1 MLIFMV
7 LQLAGSAGTY
17 PIEISGDLAAAL
29 HKYVPFT
36 YSVRAFRSTISGG
49 ISIWASLKVLITLT
63 LIFTALTIVLFEYR
77 ANRIKKNEKIFY
89 HWIEEKGL
97 A

>member
-17 PIEISGDLAAAL
+17 PIEISGKLASAI
-29 HKYVPFT
+29 HKFVPFT
-36 YSVRAFRSTISGG
+36 YSVDAFRSAIAGGQSITVELTVLLVLALFFSVMTI
-49 ISIWASLKVLITLT
+49 
-63 LIFTALTIVLFEYR
+63 IVFEIR
-77 ANRIKKNEKIFY
+77 GKRIEESKPIMLD
-89 HWIEEKGL
+89 WIEEHGL